1 MTAVSK
7 KETKDLICREVI
19 SNNIKNLIDDYFRN
33 ETQEGWVTEWIW
45 KWEERNSY
53 KESKTA

>member
-33 ETQEGWVTEWIW
+33 ETQEG
-45 KWEERNSY
+45 
-53 KESKTA
+53 